1 MGASRRTG
9 LPGCRC
15 RCCLLAAPS
24 GPDMH
29 AGRAC
34 MARHTHLDCAP
45 VIELERFG
53 EAKGE
58 QEVAQPTE
66 PNSCAPGKLLRRMW
80 ADT

>member
-1 MGASRRTG
+1 MGASRKPG
-9 LPGCRC
+9 LPG
-15 RCCLLAAPS
+15 LPLAAAAAG

-34 MARHTHLDCAP
+34 MARHTLLYRTLALQ
-45 VIELERFG
+45 LEPFG
-53 EAKGE
+53 AAKGE